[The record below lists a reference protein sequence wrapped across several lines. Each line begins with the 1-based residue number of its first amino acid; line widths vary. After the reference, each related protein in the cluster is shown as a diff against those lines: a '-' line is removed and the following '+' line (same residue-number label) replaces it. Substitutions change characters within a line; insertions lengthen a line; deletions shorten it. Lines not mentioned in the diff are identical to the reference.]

1 MANGS
6 AQNYLAVTI
15 DYETWHPVPE
25 GKRVDWNHDV
35 LKPTEKLLALASQVG
50 VKITLMAEMGEYF
63 WLRTNRPEMAAQMEN
78 QWVQAIQSGH
88 DVQLHLHPCWLPELG
103 ASFQDGEWY
112 WDWSKSKAHDYPGDL
127 TELIGRC
134 KRVLECLLRS
144 VDPHYQVS
152 CFRAGAY
159 QAQPFRRLYDA
170 LVANQIYCDS
180 SVYAGGVSRERG
192 YDYSFAYSAHQ
203 PYFANAYDPQL
214 KAPPA
219 ERGIVEL
226 PVFTYS
232 PDQRWFLD
240 GSEGAHFAGHLMK
253 FMEDRNP
260 LFQDARS
267 NPKIQR
273 LREMLCTAY
282 FRLRPV
288 HRWLNQIFPK
298 PLAHFMTSYSPETLA
313 LQQYFILIGHSKS
326 DLRFDDIQA
335 NLERLK
341 NDGRFKFITLSE
353 MASLAREE
361 LLAGLHRQ
369 SALEEATYQVQ
380 KERRAILGDARNEA
394 QSYYLQ
400 ELIPWD
406 RETVLD
412 LGCGAG
418 YWSDR
423 ISKSYPWMHVT
434 GVDCGAEFVA
444 KARAMYGS
452 ERVLFKV
459 EDFGHLSFGDN
470 SFDCVYADNSLEHA
484 FDVEGTLHEI
494 YRVLQRGGVLV
505 AAIPSD
511 GRNPRKIC
519 ENHTW
524 KTVPH
529 EVLLRLEKAG
539 FVNIEI
545 RELDIF
551 RALGMPPY
559 PPSQDNMMYVRAW
572 KTEGEGASKL
582 DRALEAMSWVYR
594 KLCPEQSSEGNNPV
608 EIIRKGYAFC
618 WGYAVVLGKLLQQEG
633 YPVKWL
639 TMLAKDHPKG
649 RGKERIDS
657 HEVVLVDLNGRQVI
671 LDPMANTCIPCSV
684 EDIFR
689 RPELAVP
696 KKNPDQRYIE
706 REYCL
711 YDTAAWYGRVFK
723 YALRTDVSQRILFW
737 KRVHHPRTLPQTER
751 S

>member
-1 MANGS
+1 MANAS
-6 AQNYLAVTI
+6 IQHYLALTI
-15 DYETWHPVPE
+15 DYETWHPVPK
-25 GKRVDWNHDV
+25 GKQIDWEQDV
-35 LKPTEKLLALASQVG
+35 LNPTDKLLAIASQAG
-50 VKITLMAEMGEYF
+50 AKITLMAEMGEYF
-63 WLRTNRPEMAAQMEN
+63 WLRTNRPELAAQMEN
-78 QWVQAIQSGH
+78 QWIHATQSGH

-103 ASFQDGEWY
+103 ASSKDGEWY

-134 KRVLECLLRS
+134 KQALECLLRS
-144 VDPHYQVS
+144 VDPQYQVT

-180 SVYAGGVSRERG
+180 SVYAGGISRERG
-192 YDYSFAYSAHQ
+192 YDYSFAYSEHQ

-240 GSEGAHFAGHLMK
+240 GSEGARFAGHLMK
-253 FMEDRNP
+253 FLEDRNRT
-260 LFQDARS
+260 LQTGRDD
-267 NPKIQR
+267 PKIQR
-273 LREMLCTAY
+273 LREMLCTVY
-282 FRLRPV
+282 FRLKPV
-288 HRWLNQIFPK
+288 HRWLNQVFPR
-298 PLAHFMTSYSPETLA
+298 PLAHFMTRYGPETLA
-313 LQQYFILIGHSKS
+313 AQQYYILIGHSKS
-326 DLRFDDIQA
+326 ELRFDDIRS

-341 NDGRFKFITLSE
+341 KDGRFEFITLSK
-353 MASLAREE
+353 MAALARED
-361 LLAGLHRQ
+361 LLAHAQRQ
-369 SALEEATYQVQ
+369 SAAKESIYQVQ
-380 KERRAILGDARNEA
+380 MERSAILGDARNDA

-400 ELIPWD
+400 ELIPWNQ
-406 RETVLD
+406 ETILD

-423 ISKSYPWMHVT
+423 ISTLYPWMHVT
-434 GVDCGAEFVA
+434 GVDCGTEFVA
-444 KARAMYGS
+444 KAQAVYGS
-452 ERVLFKV
+452 ERVNFKV
-459 EDFGHLSFGDN
+459 EDFGHLSFADK

-484 FDVEGTLHEI
+484 FDVDGTLIEV
-494 YRVLQRGGVLV
+494 YRVLRHGGVLV
-505 AAIPSD
+505 AALPSD
-511 GRNPRKIC
+511 GRNPLKIC

-529 EVLLRLEKAG
+529 EVLMRLEKVG

-545 RELDIF
+545 RELDTF
-551 RALGMPPY
+551 RGLGMPPY
-559 PPSQDNMMYVRAW
+559 PPSQDKMMFVRAW
-572 KTEGEGASKL
+572 KNVEEGASSL
-582 DRALEAMSWVYR
+582 GRALEAMSWVYR
-594 KLCPEQSSEGNNPV
+594 KLCPEQSSKGNDPV
-608 EIIRKGYAFC
+608 EIIKKGYAYC

-639 TMLAKDHPKG
+639 TMLAKNHPKG
-649 RGKERIDS
+649 RGEERIDS
-657 HEVVLVDLNGRQVI
+657 HEVVVVELNGRELI
-671 LDPMANTCIPCSV
+671 LDPMANTCISCSV

-689 RPELAVP
+689 RPELAAA

-706 REYCL
+706 REYHL

-723 YALRTDVSQRILFW
+723 YALRTDVNQRILFW